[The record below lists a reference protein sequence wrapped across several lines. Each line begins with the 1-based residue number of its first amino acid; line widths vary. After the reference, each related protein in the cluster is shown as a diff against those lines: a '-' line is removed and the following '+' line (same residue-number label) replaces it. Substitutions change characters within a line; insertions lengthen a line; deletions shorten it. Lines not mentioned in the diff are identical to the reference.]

1 MTGPGMWKAQ
11 PASNR
16 GRSSDSILEGLSYSD
31 VFNSLMDG
39 FAVVDMSG
47 TIIESNE
54 AFRAMLGYDRGEISL
69 LNYNDITPAAWHEL
83 EARIVSEQVLVRGY
97 SEVYEKEYRS
107 KDGLVFPVEL
117 RTCLFRDAEG
127 SPKGM
132 WAIVRNV
139 SARKRTESRLQESE
153 ERFRRVFEGAAIGM
167 ALIDPSGRF
176 IMVNRALAAMLGYAE
191 DELLD
196 LDFLDLTH
204 PDDRDV
210 AWDNHLELIAGARE
224 SFQIEKRYIRK
235 DGVAIWGRL
244 NASALRGR
252 GEAGRDLVL
261 GLVEDITLR
270 KAQEARIERSLDE
283 NAVLLK
289 EVHHRVKNNLQLV
302 ASLLALQISY
312 LPMGPEG
319 DVIRGILSDA
329 SGRVRSLANIHEIVY
344 STRDFAGLDFATYM
358 ESIARETAYSMSAE
372 PISLELRL
380 QEVRMDLDT
389 AIPCGLLVNEAMT
402 NIAKHAYPRGWQGP
416 RKARLSLE
424 PRADGIAR
432 IVIEDEGVGLPAS
445 GSAEGLGFTVMRALA
460 DQVDGRLAFRSE
472 GGTIVEFEV

>member
-69 LNYNDITPAAWHEL
+69 LNYNDITPAAWHEF
-83 EARIVSEQVLVRGY
+83 EARIVREQVLVRGY

-424 PRADGIAR
+424 PEPAGS
-432 IVIEDEGVGLPAS
+432 PAS
-445 GSAEGLGFTVMRALA
+445 SSRTRVWACQPPARRKGWDSR
-460 DQVDGRLAFRSE
+460 
-472 GGTIVEFEV
+472 